1 MPSSRVSA
9 VVSQLADA
17 PISDSPMRV
26 VVTGAAGNI
35 AYSILFG
42 IGRGKL
48 LGPNQKM
55 ELVLLDIE
63 PMMKK
68 LQGVVME
75 MNDCAFPLITKMI
88 PTCDYQEAFTG
99 ADVCLLIGAFPRKKG
114 MLRAD
119 LLQKNASIFKATGTA
134 MNKYAKATCKTLV
147 VGNPANTNAL
157 IASNFCP
164 NIPKEN
170 FHAMTR
176 LDQNRAMSQL
186 ASRLGCEVGKIK
198 NVVIWGNHSK
208 TQYPDVNQAFVSD
221 MPQDG
226 FAMPMRTAVN
236 DNDWLDG
243 EFIKT
248 VQQRGAAIIQARGA
262 SSAASAANAALD
274 HVRDWFLGTSP
285 GQWVSMGVPS
295 DGSYGVPKGIVF
307 SFPCTCA
314 AGEYKIVQGLKLN
327 ARSQKLIKATA
338 DELLQE
344 RKDAGLTS

>member
-1 MPSSRVSA
+1 MPSSRMSA

-48 LGPNQKM
+48 LGPKQKV

-63 PMMKK
+63 PAMKK
-68 LQGVVME
+68 LNGVVME

-99 ADVCLLIGAFPRKKG
+99 ADVCVLIGAFPRKKG

-119 LLQKNASIFKATGTA
+119 LLQKNASIFKGQGEA
-134 MNKYAKATCKTLV
+134 MNKYAKVTCKTLV
-147 VGNPANTNAL
+147 VGNPANTNSL
-157 IASNFCP
+157 IASTYAP

-186 ASRLGCEVGKIK
+186 AGRLGCEVGQIQ
-198 NVVIWGNHSK
+198 NVIIWGNHSK
-208 TQYPDVNQAFVSD
+208 TQYPDVNQAFVND
-221 MPQDG
+221 MPQKG
-226 FAMPMRTAVN
+226 FSMPMRTAVN
-236 DNDWLDG
+236 DCEWLDG

-274 HVRDWFLGTSP
+274 HIRNWFLGTAP
-285 GQWVSMGVPS
+285 GEWVSMGVPS

-314 AGEYKIVQGLKLN
+314 AGEYQIVQGLKPN
-327 ARSQKLIKATA
+327 ARSQELIKATA

-344 RKDAGLTS
+344 KKDAGL